1 MSVSDACAQTGSDG
15 IGLSR
20 RAFIGGVGGAAALA
34 AVTTAWPAAAAT
46 SSGGWGG
53 GSPATASY
61 DVTVATGWLRA
72 LYEVV
77 RTEGLTPPAAARA
90 YAYCSVAMYESV
102 VDGMPAHRSLAG
114 QLTGMPDMPRPV
126 KNAKYDWPTALSTA
140 VATVAGAVFAAATAP
155 SRDAIAAHHAQTLA
169 ARRSVRV
176 PAAVLDASQAHGR
189 RVGAAIAEWAAL
201 DGYAGI
207 RGRAYAPPVGPDK
220 WVPTHPNF
228 GTAIEP
234 YWAEV
239 RPFVLATCD
248 ECPPDPQP
256 APYSEDPA
264 SAFFAQAKTVYDQVV
279 LHNTDETRGIARFW
293 TDNPLLSGLPAGHW
307 LLIVTQFAEQHALNL
322 AELVEAYARA
332 GVTLAD
338 AFLSCWTEKYRTNL
352 LRPSTYVRR
361 HIDAAWVTWVNT
373 PQFPEYTSGHSVA
386 SNAVATVLTDL
397 LGERPFVDK
406 HVASGLTTV
415 TQRSFTS
422 FREAAAEAAKSRL
435 YGGIHYP
442 MGIAM
447 GLTQGDRVGAVVVAR
462 LHTRKD

>member
-1 MSVSDACAQTGSDG
+1 
-15 IGLSR
+15 L
-20 RAFIGGVGGAAALA
+20 AALA
-34 AVTTAWPAAAAT
+34 TAWPAGAST
-46 SSGGWGG
+46 NGGWGG
-53 GSPATASY
+53 GSPTTAGY
-61 DVTVATGWLRA
+61 DVTAATGWLRA

-102 VDGMPAHRSLAG
+102 VAGMPQHRSLAG
-114 QLTGMPDMPRPV
+114 QLTGMPVMPQPV
-126 KNAKYDWPTALSTA
+126 KNAKYDWPTALSAA
-140 VATVAGAVFAAATAP
+140 VATVAGAIFANATAP
-155 SRDAIAAHHAQTLA
+155 SRDALVAHHTKTVA
-169 ARRSVRV
+169 ARRSARV
-176 PAAVLDASQAHGR
+176 PAAVLHDSAAYGV
-189 RVGAAIAEWAAL
+189 RVGAAVAGWAEG
-201 DGYAGI
+201 DGYAGT
-207 RGRAYAPPVGPDK
+207 RGRAYTPPVGPDK

-234 YWAEV
+234 YWSEV
-239 RPFVLATCD
+239 RPFVLTSCD
-248 ECPPDPQP
+248 ECPPDPPP
-256 APYSEDPA
+256 AAYSEDPS
-264 SAFFAQAKTVYDQVV
+264 SAFYAQAMAVYDQWKA
-279 LHNTDETRGIARFW
+279 NTDETRGIARFW

-307 LLIVTQFAEQHALNL
+307 LLIVTQFAEQHSLNL

-361 HIDAAWVTWVNT
+361 HIDAGWTTWVNT

-397 LGERPFVDK
+397 LGARPFVDR
-406 HVASGLTTV
+406 HVATGLTTI

-422 FREAAAEAAKSRL
+422 FRQAAADAAQSRL

-447 GLTQGDRVGAVVVAR
+447 GLAQGDRVGAVMLAR
-462 LHTRKD
+462 LHSRKV